1 MLRLKAANGL
11 DIPYVGYLE
20 LDVELCDKVIT
31 KRGVLVVKDPT
42 GQASSAPCVI
52 GMNILKTW
60 DRELFSRHGSALF
73 DLPSVSQAPS
83 QLQQAFQKC
92 HQAQVNGPSDHSGR
106 VKVKGRRVFRV
117 PGGTMKLVAATC
129 SQLHA
134 GNNGLFEPMS
144 VGLPAVLLASPA
156 LVQMTRGTVYIPI
169 VNVGVNDVVLYPR
182 TVIGTLSH
190 AHVVSLPTGVTES
203 AEQVTARIFHR
214 QSLTQCKR
222 RLMP

>member
-1 MLRLKAANGL
+1 
-11 DIPYVGYLE
+11 
-20 LDVELCDKVIT
+20 
-31 KRGVLVVKDPT
+31 
-42 GQASSAPCVI
+42 
-52 GMNILKTW
+52 
-60 DRELFSRHGSALF
+60 
-73 DLPSVSQAPS
+73 
-83 QLQQAFQKC
+83 
-92 HQAQVNGPSDHSGR
+92 
-106 VKVKGRRVFRV
+106 
-117 PGGTMKLVAATC
+117 MKLVAATC

-222 RLMP
+222 RLMPNIWLHCQKKISVRSLLQNHSEVFSAHEGDLGCFSIASTLAW